1 MARCR
6 FYHQQIGGWEMAKR
20 RREKKEYVREVET
33 RLPEKTFLIVCE
45 GTKTEPNYFR
55 SFPVLSAHVEIR
67 GTGRN
72 TLSLVHYAEKMVAG
86 REDEF
91 DEMWFVFDKD
101 SFSAVSFNNAVGY
114 IEARH
119 DEGYRVAYSNEAF
132 ELWYLLHFE
141 LIEKPVSRFQYGAML
156 AKRMK
161 HHYKKNIPNMY
172 GKLLSRQGTAI
183 TNARTL
189 YKERSHSPA
198 RDNPSTTVF
207 HLVEELNNHLRF

>member
-6 FYHQQIGGWEMAKR
+6 SYHQQIGGWEMAKR
-20 RREKKEYVREVET
+20 RREKKQYAREVET

-55 SFPVLSAHVEIR
+55 SFPVLSAKVEIR

-72 TLSLVHYAEKMVAG
+72 TMSLVHYAEKMMAG

-91 DEMWFVFDKD
+91 DEIWFVFDKD
-101 SFSAVSFNNAVGY
+101 SFSAVSFNNAIGY

-141 LIEKPVSRFQYGAML
+141 LIKNPVSRFQYAAML

-172 GKLLSRQGTAI
+172 GKLLARQKTAI
-183 TNARTL
+183 ANARIL
-189 YKERSHSPA
+189 YEERSPSPA
-198 RDNPSTTVF
+198 KDNPSTTVF

>member
-1 MARCR
+1 
-6 FYHQQIGGWEMAKR
+6 MAKHR
-20 RREKKEYVREVET
+20 RGKKRYEREVET

-55 SFPVLSAHVEIR
+55 SFPVLSAQVEIR

-72 TLSLVHYAEKMVAG
+72 TMSLVHYAEKMMAG
-86 REDEF
+86 REEEF

-101 SFSAVSFNNAVGY
+101 SFSAVTFNNAVGY

-119 DEGYRVAYSNEAF
+119 SEGYRVAYSNEAF

-156 AKRMK
+156 ARRMK
-161 HHYKKNIPNMY
+161 QHYKKNLPNMY
-172 GKLLSRQGTAI
+172 GKLLSRQDTAI
-183 TNARTL
+183 ANAREL
-189 YKERSHSPA
+189 YQKRSRSPA
-198 RDNPSTTVF
+198 KDNPSTTVF
-207 HLVEELNNHLRF
+207 HLVEELNKHLKK